1 MKKNPD
7 VYLPLFVNYIDPIA
21 VYVVADKLIALERT
35 GEVCLNNSRLAYYFL
50 GLLSKNKQTSEVMP
64 ETLLQHFNQYFN
76 LKFSKSPCICGIFDL
91 ESNINRCLAMTMA
104 IKQVNNNCVIQLND
118 FALLENTGYD
128 VYVNDLNLEVQLSA
142 KEAFILFS
150 NICFE
155 SASSGMIRYQHY
167 ENEPF
172 DKELIK
178 LYIDKQYKKEPFF
191 GEGFFEKGSIEDE
204 MIKFSRKKYN
214 KQRKSVS
221 FNNKMELFCLDYLEY
236 LLNQLSLNAIDPEL
250 ILRLNGSNVLACLT
264 RFSQE
269 AKSFIREII
278 AEYNR
283 NFDFLSTSK
292 KICYLILFTNAVNSP
307 HKPNVPHVYTKNQQQ
322 LYIESKRNAKKIL
335 KELAQ
340 KFPLK
345 ETGELFGLDDV
356 FMKYLGVDY
365 F

>member
-1 MKKNPD
+1 
-7 VYLPLFVNYIDPIA
+7 
-21 VYVVADKLIALERT
+21 
-35 GEVCLNNSRLAYYFL
+35 
-50 GLLSKNKQTSEVMP
+50 
-64 ETLLQHFNQYFN
+64 
-76 LKFSKSPCICGIFDL
+76 
-91 ESNINRCLAMTMA
+91 
-104 IKQVNNNCVIQLND
+104 
-118 FALLENTGYD
+118 
-128 VYVNDLNLEVQLSA
+128 
-142 KEAFILFS
+142 
-150 NICFE
+150 
-155 SASSGMIRYQHY
+155 
-167 ENEPF
+167 
-172 DKELIK
+172 
-178 LYIDKQYKKEPFF
+178 
-191 GEGFFEKGSIEDE
+191 